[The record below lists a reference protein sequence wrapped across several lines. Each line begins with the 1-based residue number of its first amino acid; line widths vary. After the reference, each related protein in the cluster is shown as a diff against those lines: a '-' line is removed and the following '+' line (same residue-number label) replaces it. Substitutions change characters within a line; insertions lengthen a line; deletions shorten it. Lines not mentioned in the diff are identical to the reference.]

1 MDKQKVFEVFN
12 NTYEHLMSDFNADQH
27 AALTSTIH
35 DNLASFMESEAFV
48 GGPGSPACAGGAA
61 SPALPRRISAA
72 PCGPTARLFGMDA
85 AKLVDKLSKSASGA
99 AGAQAGLP
107 AMLALQAITTG
118 AGLLQTVMSTA
129 VQIVPRF
136 FPPFMPL
143 PCMPMVTG
151 TNCLGAIQHPITT
164 ADFVSAPQTDAA
176 LDGVIA
182 GFPTLYARKVG
193 STSDAAYKTCFSAY
207 MGMHCASAFPRCATP
222 QAAQSPSP
230 IGRLPMCFTHCL
242 ATLIA
247 CPGMWLED
255 IMGECMTV
263 SVPPMCS
270 VSIFANY
277 WLLPPQYASDEAA
290 GAADSSCPSVPA
302 SLQGME
308 PLNVYEEEVPES
320 PDRKSVV

>member
-1 MDKQKVFEVFN
+1 MG
-12 NTYEHLMSDFNADQH
+12 SDFDSDSH
-27 AALTSTIH
+27 TALISFIH
-35 DNLASFMESEAFV
+35 ENMPSFMESQAFTGGSNSNNCV
-48 GGPGSPACAGGAA
+48 GVGA
-61 SPALPRRISAA
+61 PALPHSIAA
-72 PCGPTARLFGMDA
+72 TPGGPTQRIFGMDA
-85 AKLVDKLSKSASGA
+85 AKLVDKLTQSASGSA
-99 AGAQAGLP
+99 SGQAGLSG
-107 AMLALQAITTG
+107 MLALQAITTG

-270 VSIFANY
+270 VSVFANY
-277 WLLPPQYASDEAA
+277 WLLPPQYTSGEAA
-290 GAADSSCPSVPA
+290 GAVDQSCPSIPA
-302 SLQGME
+302 SLSSLQ
-308 PLNVYEEEVPES
+308 PLNVYEDVVPES
-320 PDRKSVV
+320 AYKVPVS